1 MNLEPGPLPSLFS
14 LYVLSYTCCLSGQ
27 VVKRPRKVQVAPLQ
41 GSPPLSHDDR
51 GFEVIDEF
59 DGRSFRSGYSE
70 RSRHS
75 SHDMLS
81 QSWEDSRERGRSQQ
95 RPQSRERERSRGRS
109 LERGLDHEDS
119 GRSRE
124 RSRGRSLERSLDLDY
139 VPRDRSRGRSIDRD
153 YERIYHQSYEPD
165 YEGGYSPSYDRRAQP
180 ETRYER
186 SYSREHLRSRS
197 PSPEPKSRQ
206 ERKHDPDRPI
216 GVLLTKSKANEGR
229 HTGCGDA
236 GSGAHPVLV
245 FSLDLEPQRPVGSFI
260 PQSHVIETLL
270 LGPGSV
276 IRRRRRRRVHLCG
289 RGCLSGFASEK
300 DLTHSLLQ

>member
-1 MNLEPGPLPSLFS
+1 MNLEPGSLPSQFS
-14 LYVLSYTCCLSGQ
+14 LFALSCICYLSGQ

-95 RPQSRERERSRGRS
+95 RPPSRERERSRGRS

-139 VPRDRSRGRSIDRD
+139 GPRDRSRGRSIDRDYDRD

-165 YEGGYSPSYDRRAQP
+165 YERGYSPSYDRRAQP
-180 ETRYER
+180 ESRYER
-186 SYSREHLRSRS
+186 SHSRERLHSRS

-229 HTGCGDA
+229 HTGYGNA
-236 GSGAHPVLV
+236 SSGARITWCL
-245 FSLDLEPQRPVGSFI
+245 
-260 PQSHVIETLL
+260 
-270 LGPGSV
+270 PGAGV
-276 IRRRRRRRVHLCG
+276 
-289 RGCLSGFASEK
+289 
-300 DLTHSLLQ
+300 